1 MCEVN
6 RSAVLAMATLGQ
18 GLSSLESFCADMGM
32 PPPMTPEV
40 FRDTQDAIIDATKS
54 VAQES
59 MRHAADLK
67 HERIGADFDTVVD
80 TKCMFDGTDTKCMFD
95 GTWRGRG
102 HASLQGGSQLFLHI
116 LGKY

>member
-1 MCEVN
+1 
-6 RSAVLAMATLGQ
+6 
-18 GLSSLESFCADMGM
+18 MGM
-32 PPPMTPEV
+32 PPPMTPDV

-80 TKCMFDGTDTKCMFD
+80 TKCMFDGT
-95 GTWRGRG
+95 WRGRG
-102 HASLQGGSQLFLHI
+102 PASLQGGSQLFLHI